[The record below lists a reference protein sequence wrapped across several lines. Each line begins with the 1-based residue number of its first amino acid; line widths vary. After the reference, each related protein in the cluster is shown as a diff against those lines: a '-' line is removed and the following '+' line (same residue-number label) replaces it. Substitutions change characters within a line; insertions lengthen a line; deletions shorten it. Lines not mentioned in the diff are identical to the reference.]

1 MAANVVM
8 TLRID
13 PALLDAL
20 RRRAKRDGRSVS
32 AEVVQLIR
40 KELDDV
46 HVPNRRA
53 ARRTMGMFADSDF
66 EVLELEDFKRLRRR
80 TSMIVAR
87 RIARSRRSS

>member
-13 PALLDAL
+13 PALLDTL

-40 KELDDV
+40 KELEDM
-46 HVPNRRA
+46 HVPNRLA
-53 ARRTMGMFADSDF
+53 VRRTMGMFADSDF
-66 EVLELEDFKRLRRR
+66 EVLELDDFKRLRRR
-80 TSMIVAR
+80 A
-87 RIARSRRSS
+87 